1 MAEGGTMKRIVILNP
16 GSKAGRAA
24 RVFREMREGLES
36 RLGRLEVYETSG
48 PMDAT
53 ERVRTALKSKQF
65 DQIIVAGGDGTIN
78 EAVNGYFENGK
89 VLSAKVP
96 LGIMNLGTGGDF
108 HKTVRQL
115 SPLYD
120 VALKENKFRL
130 VDTGLVHYEGQRRAF
145 INIASAGVAGQIM
158 HSLKSSSF
166 QWGSPAYFYHTLKS
180 LALFSP
186 IKTKVRYKEPGG
198 SFAEF
203 ETVLLNFFACNG
215 RYNGGGMNW
224 APGAGI
230 EDGLFDVVVLGD
242 VSKAQLVIQSPR
254 VYAGRISEFPGTRQF
269 RATEITLQCQGLV
282 QGEADGEVYESGRGE
297 LRYEILP
304 RSIPLVL

>member
-1 MAEGGTMKRIVILNP
+1 MAEGGNMKRIVILNP

-24 RVFREMREGLES
+24 RVFREMRPDLEN
-36 RLGRLEVYETSG
+36 RLGRLEVYETRG
-48 PMDAT
+48 PMDAAD
-53 ERVRTALKSKQF
+53 RVRAVLKGKEFQ
-65 DQIIVAGGDGTIN
+65 QIIIAGGDGTIN
-78 EAVNGYFENGK
+78 EGVNGYFENGK
-89 VLSAKVP
+89 VLSQKIP
-96 LGIMNLGTGGDF
+96 LGVMNLGTGGDF
-108 HKTVRQL
+108 HKTVRQI

-130 VDTGLVHYEGQRRAF
+130 VDCGLVHYDGKSRAF
-145 INIASAGVAGQIM
+145 MNIASAGVAGQIM

-180 LALFSP
+180 LALFAP
-186 IKTKVRYKEPGG
+186 KKTKVRYREPGG

-215 RYNGGGMNW
+215 RFNGGGMNW

-242 VSKAQLVIQSPR
+242 VSKAQLVIQSPK

-269 RATEITLQCQGLV
+269 RTTQITLQCQGLV
-282 QGEADGEVYESGRGE
+282 QGEADGEVYESQKGE

-304 RSIPLVL
+304 HSIPLVL